1 MKEKIIPILSVV
13 IGVFAF
19 ALTHYYLEAQQA
31 KIKEEWQKL
40 ERARRKVPVMVAARN
55 IPKGTRIVETD
66 IAKIEKYEATVPP
79 EAVMHQ
85 EALETI
91 GKKTLYRMEK
101 GDILK
106 WSFIEGG
113 QRRTSLAEAVKP
125 GMRALSLAIGG
136 ASAVSGMIRP
146 EDRIDILGTFSFPS
160 KTIQEQMET
169 VTLTILQDVTV
180 LATGQRKA
188 NEIVLNRDRR
198 RDTSYSTVTVQVT
211 PREAELLVFAEQM
224 RGRLTL
230 TLRNPADV
238 SFERNL
244 PEVDFKHLEEKLPE
258 LNLHRQRH
266 IRHKNNL

>member
-1 MKEKIIPILSVV
+1 MKEKIIPIMSVV

-31 KIKEEWQKL
+31 KIEKEWESL
-40 ERARRKVPVMVAARN
+40 RRARKKVSVMIAART
-55 IPKGTRIVETD
+55 IPKGTRIGEND
-66 IAKIEKYEATVPP
+66 IAKVEKYEATVPP

-85 EALETI
+85 EALAAI

-101 GDILK
+101 GDVLK

-113 QRRTSLAEAVKP
+113 QRRTSLAQAVKP

-136 ASAVSGMIRP
+136 ASTVSGMVRP
-146 EDRIDILGTFSFPS
+146 EDRVDILGTFNFPS
-160 KTIQEQMET
+160 KTVEEQMET

-188 NEIVLNRDRR
+188 NEIVLNRDRM
-198 RDTSYSTVTVQVT
+198 RDSSYSTVTVQVT

-238 SFERNL
+238 SFEKDL
-244 PEVDFKHLEEKLPE
+244 PEVNFQRLEEKLPE
-258 LNLHRQRH
+258 LNLHRQKH
-266 IRHKNNL
+266 IRHKTNL